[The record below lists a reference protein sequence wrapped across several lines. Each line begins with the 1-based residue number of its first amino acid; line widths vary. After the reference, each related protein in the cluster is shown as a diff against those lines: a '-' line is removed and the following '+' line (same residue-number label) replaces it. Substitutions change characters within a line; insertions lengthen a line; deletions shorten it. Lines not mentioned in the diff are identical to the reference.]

1 MLQQLA
7 YDPKAASSISG
18 SLAAARSNARSA
30 RDAVSSELWE
40 ALNLTFLRIDEQCR
54 RARRTGPHLFFQW
67 VRERTAL
74 VAGTADSTMSRDEG
88 WLFLVLGRSIERVDM
103 TARLITTRAVSR
115 AAGPSWPTLLRS
127 CGAYEA
133 YLRTYRGR
141 VSERTAAEF
150 LLLDR
155 LFPRSM
161 FFALSAA
168 EECLGM
174 LDNAE
179 GRLGSTDQA
188 HRLLGRA
195 RTGLEYRG
203 VDEMLSDL
211 TGTAGIDPAAPAPR
225 QPCRWAP
232 VLPARGASPGSERA
246 PDESANRSGIAP
258 MTWRVRVRHRT
269 GYSYDGK
276 VKSSYNEARL
286 TPLTDPNQTTLDS
299 RLEISPS
306 ASTYRYRDY
315 WGNRGDRLRH
325 PHTAFRTR
333 GGGHQRGGD
342 LPAAVGARRA
352 GLD

>member
-1 MLQQLA
+1 MLSRIAESLFWIGRYVERADDTARILDIYLHQILEGSTVESEACRSMFEVMGRPVPDGGPGVAEVLQQLA

-40 ALNLTFLRIDEQCR
+40 ALNLTFLRIDEQSR

-141 VSERTAAEF
+141 VTDRTAAEF

-161 FFALSAA
+161 FFALSTA
-168 EECLGM
+168 EDCLRM
-174 LDNAE
+174 LDSGE
-179 GRLGSTDQA
+179 SRLGSTDQA

-203 VDEMLSDL
+203 VDEMLADL
-211 TGTAGIDPAAPAPR
+211 TAQLESIQTACAQATLSMGTRYFPHAVTSWVGK
-225 QPCRWAP
+225 
-232 VLPARGASPGSERA
+232 GA
-246 PDESANRSGIAP
+246 
-258 MTWRVRVRHRT
+258 
-269 GYSYDGK
+269 
-276 VKSSYNEARL
+276 
-286 TPLTDPNQTTLDS
+286 
-299 RLEISPS
+299 
-306 ASTYRYRDY
+306 
-315 WGNRGDRLRH
+315 
-325 PHTAFRTR
+325 
-333 GGGHQRGGD
+333 
-342 LPAAVGARRA
+342 
-352 GLD
+352 

>member
-1 MLQQLA
+1 MLSRIAESLFWIGRYVERADDTARILDIYLHQILEGSTVESEACRSMFEVMGRPVPEGGPDVAEVLQQLA

-40 ALNLTFLRIDEQCR
+40 ALNLTFLRTDEQCR
-54 RARRTGPHLFFQW
+54 RAKRTGPHLFFQW

-141 VSERTAAEF
+141 VTERTAAEF

-155 LFPRSM
+155 LFPRSL

-168 EECLGM
+168 EDCLRM
-174 LDNAE
+174 LDNGE

-195 RTGLEYRG
+195 RTGMEYRG
-203 VDEMLSDL
+203 VDEMLTDL
-211 TGTAGIDPAAPAPR
+211 TTQLESIQTACAEATLSMGTRYFPHAVTS
-225 QPCRWAP
+225 W
-232 VLPARGASPGSERA
+232 V
-246 PDESANRSGIAP
+246 
-258 MTWRVRVRHRT
+258 
-269 GYSYDGK
+269 GK
-276 VKSSYNEARL
+276 G
-286 TPLTDPNQTTLDS
+286 T
-299 RLEISPS
+299 
-306 ASTYRYRDY
+306 
-315 WGNRGDRLRH
+315 
-325 PHTAFRTR
+325 
-333 GGGHQRGGD
+333 
-342 LPAAVGARRA
+342 
-352 GLD
+352 